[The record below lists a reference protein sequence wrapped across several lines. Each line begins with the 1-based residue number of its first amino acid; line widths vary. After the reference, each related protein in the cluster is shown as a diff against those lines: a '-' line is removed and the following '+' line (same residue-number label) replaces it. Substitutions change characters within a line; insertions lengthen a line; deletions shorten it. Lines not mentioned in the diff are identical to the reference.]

1 MSTSDS
7 SRPVSRESTRDFRQ
21 NATQT
26 LERIF
31 GWPAFR
37 DGQLEVLEALHE
49 HKSALALFPTGG
61 GKSLCY
67 QLYSQLVPTGLTLVV
82 SPLIALM
89 KDQVDD
95 LRSRGIS
102 AARIDSSLE
111 WEELRQIKD
120 DIRSGEMR
128 ILYVAPERFNNENF
142 RALVEGVEI
151 SLFAVDEAH
160 CISQWGHN
168 FRPDYLKLVEFAER
182 LEAKAVLALTATA
195 TPSVV
200 EDIQLA
206 LKIPQ
211 EASIITSAYRPNL
224 FIEVN
229 PQPTKTRTDVLIE
242 RLQDQEPGTSI
253 VYVTL
258 QRTAEEVTHELQE
271 AGLPAKVY
279 HAGLKAEERAKV
291 QESWMLGRNRIVV
304 ATIAFGMGIDKS
316 DVRYIY
322 HYNLPK
328 SLESYVQE
336 IGRAGRDGEPSRV
349 ELLGNGED
357 VAQLA
362 SFTLGDTP
370 ADSDLRAFV
379 EFILGEDENFEIST
393 YHLSRSYDIRQLT
406 LGTVLTYMELLGII
420 KQGTPRYT
428 GYQITPIGGKERIL
442 NRVNPAAKAFYQ
454 KLFSASKVGYKHINT
469 DMDIAVKET
478 GYDRDKILKSINYL
492 EQNGLAY
499 TKPSGLKKGYK
510 KLEHE
515 FTVDSLTEELI
526 RRFTVREKAD
536 LDRLQLVVDFAETQ
550 SCKTAYILR
559 YFGDENPSDCGH
571 CAWCVDKNRDFSTA
585 VAAHE
590 GKIEDVLFSEQ
601 LAELQTL
608 IEEKPKALG
617 DPRKVTRYLL
627 GISSP
632 ATGAARITRNKLF
645 GLLADF
651 GYAEVDAFVK
661 GMG

>member
-1 MSTSDS
+1 MPTVSLDAS
-7 SRPVSRESTRDFRQ
+7 SSFRQ

-26 LERIF
+26 LERVF

-37 DGQLEVLEALHE
+37 DGQLEVLEALNQ

-95 LRSRGIS
+95 LRKRGIS

-151 SLFAVDEAH
+151 ALFAVDEAH

-168 FRPDYLKLVEFAER
+168 FRPDYLKLVEYAER

-200 EDIQLA
+200 EDIQQA

-229 PQPTKTRTDVLIE
+229 PQPTKTRTDALIE
-242 RLQDQEPGTSI
+242 RLQEQEPGTSI
-253 VYVTL
+253 IYVTL
-258 QRTAEEVTHELQE
+258 QRTAEEVNFELQQ
-271 AGLPAKVY
+271 AGLPSKVY
-279 HAGLKAEERAKV
+279 HAGLKADERAKV

-304 ATIAFGMGIDKS
+304 ATIAFGMGIDKA

-328 SLESYVQE
+328 SLEGYVQE
-336 IGRAGRDGEPSRV
+336 IGRAGRDGQPSRV
-349 ELLGNGED
+349 ELLGNAED
-357 VAQLA
+357 VSQLA

-370 ADSDLRAFV
+370 ADSDLHNLV
-379 EFILGEDENFEIST
+379 EHILGQEEHFEVSIYSLARNF
-393 YHLSRSYDIRQLT
+393 DIRQLT
-406 LGTVLTYMELLGII
+406 LATVMTYMELMGVLR
-420 KQGTPRYT
+420 QGTPRYT
-428 GYQITPIGGKERIL
+428 GYQVTPIGGKERIL
-442 NRVNPAAKAFYQ
+442 NRVSASAKIFYQ
-454 KLFSASKVGYKHINT
+454 KLFAESRVGPKHIT
-469 DMDIAVKET
+469 IDMDLAEAKT
-478 GYDRDKILKSINYL
+478 GFDRDKILKSINYL
-492 EQNGLAY
+492 DANGLAY

-510 KLEHE
+510 KLDNSY
-515 FTVDSLTEELI
+515 TVDSLTEELVK
-526 RRFTVREKAD
+526 RFTIREEAD

-559 YFGDENPSDCGH
+559 YFGESDPKDCGH
-571 CAWCVDKNRDFSTA
+571 CAWCVDKYRDFSTA
-585 VAAHE
+585 VDAPE
-590 GKIEDVLFSEQ
+590 SKVGDLLFGDQ
-601 LAELQTL
+601 LEALQKL

-632 ATGAARITRNKLF
+632 ATSAARITRNKLY
-645 GLLADF
+645 GLLAGF
-651 GYAEVDAFVK
+651 GYPEVDAFVK

>member
-1 MSTSDS
+1 MSTAASES
-7 SRPVSRESTRDFRQ
+7 SSAFRQ

-200 EDIQLA
+200 EDIQQA
-206 LKIPQ
+206 LQIPT

-258 QRTAEEVTHELQE
+258 QRTAEEVNAELQQ
-271 AGLPAKVY
+271 AGLPSKVY
-279 HAGLKAEERAKV
+279 HAGLKADERAKV

-304 ATIAFGMGIDKS
+304 ATIAFGMGIDKA

-357 VAQLA
+357 VSQLA

-370 ADSDLRAFV
+370 ADSDLRALI
-379 EFILGEDENFEIST
+379 EHILGQEENFEVST
-393 YHLSRSYDIRQLT
+393 YHLARNFDIRQLT
-406 LGTVLTYMELLGII
+406 LATIMTYMELLGVL

-442 NRVNPAAKAFYQ
+442 NRVSPSAKAFYQ
-454 KLFSASKVGYKHINT
+454 KLFAVSKVGYKHINT
-469 DMDIAVKET
+469 DMDVAEKET
-478 GYDRDKILKSINYL
+478 GFDRDKILKSINYL
-492 EQNGLAY
+492 DQNGLAY
-499 TKPSGLKKGYK
+499 TKPSGLKRGYK
-510 KLEHE
+510 KLDQS
-515 FTVDSLTEELI
+515 FTLDSLTEEMI
-526 RRFTVREKAD
+526 KRFAVREKAD
-536 LDRLQLVVDFAETQ
+536 LDRLNLVVDFAETQ

-559 YFGDENPSDCGH
+559 YFGDESPSDCGH
-571 CAWCVDKNRDFSTA
+571 CAWCVDKYRDFSTA
-585 VAAHE
+585 VE
-590 GKIEDVLFSEQ
+590 GPQSKVGDLLFGDQ
-601 LAELQTL
+601 LAELKKL

-617 DPRKVTRYLL
+617 AHRKVVRYLL

-632 ATGAARITRNKLF
+632 ATSAARITRNKLC
-645 GLLADF
+645 GLLAGFD
-651 GYAEVDAFVK
+651 YSEVDAFVK
-661 GMG
+661 GM

>member
-1 MSTSDS
+1 MSTAPSDS
-7 SRPVSRESTRDFRQ
+7 SDFRQ
-21 NATQT
+21 NATQA
-26 LERIF
+26 LERVF
-31 GWPAFR
+31 GWSAFR

-49 HKSALALFPTGG
+49 HKCALALFPTGG

-111 WEELRQIKD
+111 WEELRTIKD

-142 RALVEGVEI
+142 RELVEGVEI

-200 EDIQLA
+200 EDIQKA

-229 PQPTKTRTDVLIE
+229 PQPIMSRTDILIE
-242 RLQDQEPGTSI
+242 RLQDQEPGTTI

-258 QRTAEEVTHELQE
+258 QRTAQEVTDELVQ

-279 HAGLKAEERAKV
+279 HAGLKPDERAKV

-322 HYNLPK
+322 HFNLPK

-336 IGRAGRDGEPSRV
+336 IGRAGRDGQPSRV

-370 ADSDLRAFV
+370 ADSDLLAFV
-379 EFILGEDENFEIST
+379 DHILGQEEHFEVST
-393 YHLSRSYDIRQLT
+393 YHLARNFDIRQLT

-442 NRVNPAAKAFYQ
+442 NRVSPSAKKFYQ
-454 KLFSASKVGYKHINT
+454 DLFAVSKVGYKHIT
-469 DMDIAVKET
+469 VDMDVAEAKTE
-478 GYDRDKILKSINYL
+478 YDRDKILKGINYL
-492 EQNGLAY
+492 DGNGLAY

-510 KLEHE
+510 KFEHD
-515 FTVDSLTEELI
+515 FTVESLTEELI
-526 RRFTVREKAD
+526 RRFAVREKAD

-559 YFGDENPSDCGH
+559 YFGDEDPADCGH
-571 CAWCVDKNRDFSTA
+571 CAWCADKNRDFSTA
-585 VAAHE
+585 IAAMDSD
-590 GKIEDVLFSEQ
+590 ISDVLFGEQ
-601 LAELQTL
+601 LEELQTL

-627 GISSP
+627 GITSP
-632 ATGAARITRNKLF
+632 ATGAARITRNRLF
-645 GLLADF
+645 GLLNGF
-651 GYAEVDAFVK
+651 GYETVDAFVK
-661 GMG
+661 AM

>member
-1 MSTSDS
+1 MSTAASES
-7 SRPVSRESTRDFRQ
+7 SSAFRQ

-200 EDIQLA
+200 EDIQQA
-206 LKIPQ
+206 LQIPK

-258 QRTAEEVTHELQE
+258 QRTAEEVNAELQQ
-271 AGLPAKVY
+271 AGLPSKVY
-279 HAGLKAEERAKV
+279 HAGLKADERAKV

-304 ATIAFGMGIDKS
+304 ATIAFGMGIDKA

-357 VAQLA
+357 VSQLA

-370 ADSDLRAFV
+370 ADSDLRALI
-379 EFILGEDENFEIST
+379 EHILGQEENFEVST
-393 YHLSRSYDIRQLT
+393 YHLARNFDIRQLT
-406 LGTVLTYMELLGII
+406 LATIMTYMELLGVL

-442 NRVNPAAKAFYQ
+442 NRVSPSAKAFYQ
-454 KLFSASKVGYKHINT
+454 KLFAVSKVGYKHINT
-469 DMDIAVKET
+469 DMDVAEKET
-478 GYDRDKILKSINYL
+478 GFDRDKILKSINYL
-492 EQNGLAY
+492 DQNGLAY
-499 TKPSGLKKGYK
+499 TKPSGLKRGYK
-510 KLEHE
+510 KLDQS
-515 FTVDSLTEELI
+515 FTLDSLTEEMI
-526 RRFTVREKAD
+526 KRFAVREKAD
-536 LDRLQLVVDFAETQ
+536 LDRLNLVVDFAETQ

-559 YFGDENPSDCGH
+559 YFGDESPSDCGH
-571 CAWCVDKNRDFSTA
+571 CAWCVDKYRDFSTA
-585 VAAHE
+585 VE
-590 GKIEDVLFSEQ
+590 GPQSKVGDLLFGDQ
-601 LAELQTL
+601 LAELKKL

-617 DPRKVTRYLL
+617 AHRKVVRYLL

-632 ATGAARITRNKLF
+632 ATSAARITRNKLC
-645 GLLADF
+645 GLLAGFD
-651 GYAEVDAFVK
+651 YSEVDAFVK
-661 GMG
+661 GM